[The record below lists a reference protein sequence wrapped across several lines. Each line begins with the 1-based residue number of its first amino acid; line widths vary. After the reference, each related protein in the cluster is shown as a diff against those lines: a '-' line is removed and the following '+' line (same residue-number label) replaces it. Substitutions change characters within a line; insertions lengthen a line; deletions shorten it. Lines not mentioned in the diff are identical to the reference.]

1 MRKYKRRGHPQV
13 RTRNGSTNID
23 VVAVMALAIFAGSGD
38 HYEAEV
44 EVVSI
49 IIPQSVT

>member
-1 MRKYKRRGHPQV
+1 MYRHTMLLLNNV
-13 RTRNGSTNID
+13 IRNGSTNID